1 MSNIANCFDFCH
13 NNRSVF
19 GIPAPLDRAT
29 LTLICGADLYTVSKL
44 LGHCNTSTT
53 QIYARIVDKNKR
65 KAVNLIPKS
74 NPIARIHYIRNMKD
88 EKPRVVK
95 IHDVQIDSNYVQ
107 WLNEIKSRYRSAQ
120 IKTAVKVNAE
130 QMLFNWQ
137 LGRDLVIRKAEEQW
151 GAGVVEQLSLDLQA
165 AFPESK
171 GFSTTNLWRMK
182 QWYLFYASQA
192 EKLAHL
198 GREIPADTKLSQ
210 LVGELQSAG
219 SQVNIKLPQLVG
231 EFDNADFPPIL
242 AYVPWGHHAEIIA
255 KCKTIEEALFYIK
268 KCVTEGWSRNTLMN
282 CIKGHYYENI
292 GGAITNFADKLPSPQ
307 SELAQAITK
316 DTYDFGFISLED
328 GYKEEALETE
338 LEKHLTRF
346 LLELGTGF
354 AYMGRQ
360 KQLIIAGKTRKLDML
375 FFHIP
380 LNCYVVI
387 ELKAV
392 PFQPEF
398 AGKLN
403 FYVNAVD
410 DLIKTPAQNPT
421 IGLLICSNKDE
432 TEVQYAFN
440 GITTPMG
447 VASYDNV
454 KKLQEQ
460 LPSVEELKARIRILE
475 EELEKKQE

>member
-1 MSNIANCFDFCH
+1 M
-13 NNRSVF
+13 RSE
-19 GIPAPLDRAT
+19 RT
-29 LTLICGADLYTVSKL
+29 
-44 LGHCNTSTT
+44 
-53 QIYARIVDKNKR
+53 
-65 KAVNLIPKS
+65 
-74 NPIARIHYIRNMKD
+74 
-88 EKPRVVK
+88 RVVK
-95 IHDVQIDSNYVQ
+95 THDVKIDSNYIQ
-107 WLNEIKSRYRSAQ
+107 WLNDIKSRYRSAQ
-120 IKTAVKVNAE
+120 NKAAVKVNAE
-130 QMLFNWQ
+130 QLIFNWQ
-137 LGRDLVIRKAEEQW
+137 LGRDLVTRKAEEQW
-151 GAGVVEQLSLDLQA
+151 GSGVVEQLSMDLQA

-182 QWYLFYASQA
+182 QWYEFYSS
-192 EKLAHL
+192 
-198 GREIPADTKLSQ
+198 EIAQ
-210 LVGELQSAG
+210 Q
-219 SQVNIKLPQLVG
+219 KLPQLVG
-231 EFDNADFPPIL
+231 ELKQSENQPNIKLSQVVGESQHTDFPPL
-242 AYVPWGHHAEIIA
+242 FAYVPWGHHAEIIA
-255 KCKTIEEALFYIK
+255 KCKTVEEALFYVK
-268 KCVTEGWSRNTLMN
+268 KCAAEGWSRNTLMN
-282 CIKGHYYENI
+282 CIKGHYYENL

-338 LEKHLTRF
+338 LEKQLTRF

-410 DLIKTPAQNPT
+410 DIIKTPAQNPT

-454 KKLQEQ
+454 KRLQEQ
-460 LPSVEELKARIRILE
+460 LPSVEELKARIRLLE
-475 EELEKKQE
+475 KELEKNRG

>member
-1 MSNIANCFDFCH
+1 M
-13 NNRSVF
+13 
-19 GIPAPLDRAT
+19 
-29 LTLICGADLYTVSKL
+29 
-44 LGHCNTSTT
+44 
-53 QIYARIVDKNKR
+53 KN
-65 KAVNLIPKS
+65 
-74 NPIARIHYIRNMKD
+74 

-107 WLNEIKSRYRSAQ
+107 WLNEVKSRYRSAQ
-120 IKTAVKVNAE
+120 IKAAVKVNAE
-130 QMLFNWQ
+130 QLLFNWQ
-137 LGRDLVIRKAEEQW
+137 LGRDLVTRKAEEQW
-151 GAGVVEQLSLDLQA
+151 GSGVVEQLSMDLQA

-171 GFSTTNLWRMK
+171 GFSTSNLWYMK
-182 QWYLFYASQA
+182 QWYEFYSSGGAQQ
-192 EKLAHL
+192 KLQ
-198 GREIPADTKLSQ
+198 Q
-210 LVGELQSAG
+210 LVGELESSD
-219 SQVNIKLPQLVG
+219 SQTGIILQQHVG
-231 EFDNADFPPIL
+231 EKDFPAVL
-242 AYVPWGHHAEIIA
+242 GLVPWGHHIQIIA
-255 KCKTIEEALFYIK
+255 KCKTIEEALFYVK
-268 KCVTEGWSRNTLMN
+268 KCATEGWSRNTLMN
-282 CIKGHYYENI
+282 CIKAHQYENL

-338 LEKHLTRF
+338 LEKQLTRF

-410 DLIKTPAQNPT
+410 DLIKTPSQNPT

-454 KKLQEQ
+454 QRLQEQ
-460 LPSVEELKARIRILE
+460 LPSVEELKARIRLLE